1 MSRSIW
7 KPPYVN
13 KQVLDTLTFSKSF
26 IVQNRATL
34 ILPSMIGYTFKIYN
48 GIRTFSLKIDSD
60 HVGQKLGQFA
70 PTHKR
75 PVNRKK
81 VKRKEK
87 KTVTTK
93 KK

>member
-13 KQVLDTLTFSKSF
+13 KQVLDNLTFSKTF

-34 ILPSMIGYTFKIYN
+34 ILPSIIGYTFKIYN
-48 GIRTFSLKIDSD
+48 GIRTFSLKVESD
-60 HVGQKLGQFA
+60 HVGQKLGQFS

-75 PVNRKK
+75 PVN
-81 VKRKEK
+81 
-87 KTVTTK
+87 K
-93 KK
+93 KKN